1 MRKTWR
7 QRPTTCELS
16 SVCSEPLPAMLGR
29 LAVILVWLVAAL
41 PACPASYYPQRLEDP
56 RAVYVAGPSG
66 GDDTAALQ
74 QAIDR
79 VRETGGQGIVLLGSG
94 RYRIND
100 TLYVWPGIR
109 VIGYGASRPVI
120 VLSANTPAFQEPTR
134 EKVMVFFA
142 GGRPGSGRSRSRD
155 SEGVRSPVPDA
166 NPGTFYSALSNTD
179 IEIED
184 GNPGAVAVRSRY
196 AQHCFLAHMDLRLGS
211 ALAGIHG
218 AGNVIERTSTSS
230 AAATGFHASPHRA
243 GSSR

>member
-7 QRPTTCELS
+7 QRSLTCGLS
-16 SVCSEPLPAMLGR
+16 SLCGEPIPAMLGR
-29 LAVILVWLVAAL
+29 LAVVLLWLVAAL

-79 VRETGGQGIVLLGSG
+79 VRETGGQGIVLLGPG

-100 TLYVWPGIR
+100 TLYIWPGIR
-109 VIGYGASRPVI
+109 VIGYGATRPVI
-120 VLSANTPAFQEPTR
+120 VLSANTPGFQEPTR

-155 SEGVRSPVPDA
+155 SEGVRPPVPDA
-166 NPGTFYSALSNTD
+166 NPGHLLFRAFQHRHRDRGRKPGGGGRTLTLRSALL
-179 IEIED
+179 
-184 GNPGAVAVRSRY
+184 SRPHGPPPR
-196 AQHCFLAHMDLRLGS
+196 ARHWLA
-211 ALAGIHG
+211 
-218 AGNVIERTSTSS
+218 STRR
-230 AAATGFHASPHRA
+230 AT
-243 GSSR
+243 